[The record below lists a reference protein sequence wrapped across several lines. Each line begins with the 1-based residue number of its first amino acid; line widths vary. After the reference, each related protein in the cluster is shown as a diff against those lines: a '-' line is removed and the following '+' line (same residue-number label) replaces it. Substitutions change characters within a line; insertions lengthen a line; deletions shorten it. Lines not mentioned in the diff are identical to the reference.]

1 MGQERR
7 AMLQMLLCGILWSFG
22 GILIKLVPWN
32 ALVIA
37 GVRSALTAV
46 VMLAYMRK
54 SNMRILVTKRTL
66 AIGIATFL
74 LVALFLSANKL
85 TTAANAIVLQYTAP
99 IYVLIFSAVFQHAKV
114 RRGDVVALMITMVGI
129 GLFFLDQLGTG
140 SVLGD
145 SLALVSGVFFGLM
158 FFLSGGV
165 TEETRMSGLFL
176 GQIMTAIVGIPLA
189 FVYDTPITTTAV
201 VCIVILGVFQLGIP
215 YILYSKAVKHCS
227 PLMCSII
234 SVVEPLLNPVWVFL
248 AMGELPSSWAL
259 VGGVIVL
266 VTITLWCV
274 WSAKEKQKAAA
285 LEEPAV
291 AGQNVSQV

>member
-37 GVRSALTAV
+37 GVRSALTAI
-46 VMLAYMRK
+46 VMFAYMRM
-54 SNMRILVTKRTL
+54 SNMRILLNKRTL
-66 AIGIATFL
+66 AIGAVTFM
-74 LVALFLSANKL
+74 VFALFLSANKM

-99 IYVLIFSAVFQHAKV
+99 IYVLVFSAVFQHAKV
-114 RRGDVVALMITMVGI
+114 RRGDVVALVLTMAGI
-129 GLFFLDQLGTG
+129 GLFFLDQFGAG
-140 SVLGD
+140 SFMGNAAA
-145 SLALVSGVFFGLM
+145 LASGVFFALM

-176 GQIMTAIVGIPLA
+176 GQIMTAVVGIPLA
-189 FVYDTPITTTAV
+189 FVYETPVTTTAV
-201 VCIVILGVFQLGIP
+201 VCIVVLGVFQLGIP

-248 AMGELPSSWAL
+248 VMGEQPSYWAL
-259 VGGVIVL
+259 VGGVVVL
-266 VTITLWCV
+266 VTVTGWCV
-274 WSAKEKQKAAA
+274 WGEKEKQKAALA
-285 LEEPAV
+285 GQAV
-291 AGQNVSQV
+291 AEQQ

>member
-1 MGQERR
+1 MSQERR

-37 GVRSALTAV
+37 GVRSTLTAI
-46 VMLAYMRK
+46 VMFVYMRM
-54 SNMRILVTKRTL
+54 SNMRILLNKRTL
-66 AIGIATFL
+66 AIGAVTFL
-74 LVALFLSANKL
+74 VFALFLSANKL

-114 RRGDVVALMITMVGI
+114 RRGDIIALTLTMAGI
-129 GLFFLDQLGTG
+129 ALFFLDQFGEG
-140 SVLGD
+140 SFMGNAA
-145 SLALVSGVFFGLM
+145 ALISGVFFALM

-189 FVYDTPITTTAV
+189 FVYETPVTTTAV
-201 VCIVILGVFQLGIP
+201 VCIIILGVVQLGIP

-248 AMGELPSSWAL
+248 VMGEQPSYWAL

-274 WSAKEKQKAAA
+274 WGEKEKQKAA
-285 LEEPAV
+285 L
-291 AGQNVSQV
+291 AGQAPLEQQS